1 MVSLLCAAFSCHHLE
16 PHTSKGNPC
25 LPPELP
31 FQPAVTNQ
39 CTTRETAAEHSTR
52 CWEWAQGAQQSLWDT
67 SRGRCSSNLEGVR
80 VLQAAGWVLR
90 SPCQGWEVLPA
101 ADASRRAQRQR
112 NQQSHVHVK
121 PFAKVSQQIPSINPA
136 PLALAIQRGLIK
148 LSL

>member
-1 MVSLLCAAFSCHHLE
+1 MCSLL
-16 PHTSKGNPC
+16 
-25 LPPELP
+25 LPPPGAPYQQGQSLSAP
-31 FQPAVTNQ
+31 RAPVSTSTVTNQ

-136 PLALAIQRGLIK
+136 SLALAIQRGLIK

>member
-1 MVSLLCAAFSCHHLE
+1 MCSLLLPAPGAPYQQGQSLSA
-16 PHTSKGNPC
+16 PGAPVSTST
-25 LPPELP
+25 
-31 FQPAVTNQ
+31 VTNQ
-39 CTTRETAAEHSTR
+39 CTTREIAAEHSTR
-52 CWEWAQGAQQSLWDT
+52 CWEWAQGAQQSSWDT

-101 ADASRRAQRQR
+101 ADATRRAQRQR

-121 PFAKVSQQIPSINPA
+121 PFAKVSQQIPSINPD